1 MSRSVEAIETPFR
14 RMNDLATIGPR
25 RVVVARTTTTHLKA
39 ATGSEQTVNER
50 WSTNKP
56 IQTAPPGKRTSW
68 SGQAGTPQHRGL
80 AAARAD
86 SLPLNSSNSPHF
98 PRPPVI
104 RRSAFLYVVRG
115 FEYSVKAGPRVV
127 RNQSVH
133 LISESNATSRTAI
146 PQRYPPRPP
155 KPLNRPVNRLRI
167 ASIIPMK
174 GANISPIPPR
184 PPNKSPRI
192 ITTLLSLVFGLL
204 VPCRFFLPHCGLHAY
219 SLAPTLASWPYRWV
233 LP

>member
-1 MSRSVEAIETPFR
+1 
-14 RMNDLATIGPR
+14 MNDLATIGPR

-50 WSTNKP
+50 WSTSIP
-56 IQTAPPGKRTSW
+56 IQTAPPGRRTSW

-86 SLPLNSSNSPHF
+86 SLPLISSNTSHF
-98 PRPPVI
+98 PRPPATHQ
-104 RRSAFLYVVRG
+104 STSLYVVSG
-115 FEYSVKAGPRVV
+115 FERSRNAGARVV

-133 LISESNATSRTAI
+133 LISESNATPRTAI
-146 PQRYPPRPP
+146 PQLYPTTPP

-167 ASIIPMK
+167 ASIIPMR
-174 GANISPIPPR
+174 GANTSPIPPR

-192 ITTLLSLVFGLL
+192 ITALLSLVFGLL
-204 VPCRFFLPHCGLHAY
+204 VPCRVSLPHCGLHA
-219 SLAPTLASWPYRWV
+219 
-233 LP
+233 